1 MFGVV
6 ARRIAI
12 AAGFAAISWA
22 THPWWLRQAGLALV
36 HVDEPKAADLIVV
49 LAGDWSGERILK
61 AAELARSGLAPRV
74 LASGATIHFGVRECA
89 LAIDLAVRSGHPR
102 DRFECFER
110 DAHSTREEATKM
122 LPALR
127 DRGVRSVILVTNDA
141 HTARARYIWKKLAP
155 WLDVRVTASNADFQK
170 GEWWRDRE
178 GWKEFHNEVLKRITS
193 TFDL

>member
-1 MFGVV
+1 MLAGAARKAALAAALAV
-6 ARRIAI
+6 A
-12 AAGFAAISWA
+12 SWT
-22 THPWWLRQAGLALV
+22 THPWWLRHAGLALV
-36 HVDEPKAADLIVV
+36 HVDAPRPADLIVV

-61 AAELARSGLAPRV
+61 AAELAGAGMAPRI
-74 LASGATIHFGVRECA
+74 LASGATIHFGIRECA
-89 LAIDLAVRSGHPR
+89 LAIDLAVRNGHPR

-110 DAHSTREEATKM
+110 DAHSTREEALKM
-122 LPALR
+122 LPAIQA
-127 DRGVRSVILVTNDA
+127 RGVRSVILVTNDA

-155 WLDVRVTASNADFQK
+155 WLDVRVSASNSDFQT